1 MIFKNLIRNIALK
14 EKRSLFFKKINNK
27 IAFSHDE
34 MVVAMGIIINPIW
47 LKYDTLIII
56 FIITENKEI

>member
-34 MVVAMGIIINPIW
+34 IVVAIGIIINPIR
-47 LKYDTLIII
+47 LK
-56 FIITENKEI
+56 

>member
-34 MVVAMGIIINPIW
+34 MVVAMGIIINPI
-47 LKYDTLIII
+47 
-56 FIITENKEI
+56 